1 MNISTSG
8 CSSGCESGWT
18 NYLDHSSNS
27 ADQFHKFGGG
37 MVDEN
42 YRSKAANEEV
52 DDDDDEDEDL
62 SMVSD
67 ASSGPPH
74 FHEDEDCSAENGYFC
89 YASSASEQA
98 KKKKKIKEHKGKQ
111 QHSYLDDTASSPV
124 LSFSKKNV
132 ALSSNEASMEH
143 VLGFSQ
149 GFSATHF
156 KGKSAFKKH
165 FGFLQSSIP
174 GKPASEAAGGL
185 QGRKCK

>member
-37 MVDEN
+37 IVDED
-42 YRSKAANEEV
+42 YRSKVAYDN
-52 DDDDDEDEDL
+52 DEDEDL

-74 FHEDEDCSAENGYFC
+74 FHEDYT
-89 YASSASEQA
+89 SSASEQA
-98 KKKKKIKEHKGKQ
+98 KKIKKKHKIKEHRGKQ

-132 ALSSNEASMEH
+132 ALSSNEASMDH

-156 KGKSAFKKH
+156 KGKSAFRKH
-165 FGFLQSSIP
+165 FGFLQSSVP
-174 GKPASEAAGGL
+174 EKPASEAAGGL
-185 QGRKCK
+185 QGRKWE

>member
-1 MNISTSG
+1 MNVSISG

-18 NYLDHSSNS
+18 NYLDQSSNS

-42 YRSKAANEEV
+42 YRRKAANEELE
-52 DDDDDEDEDL
+52 DEEDEDL

-74 FHEDEDCSAENGYFC
+74 FHEDEDCSGETGYFC
-89 YASSASEQA
+89 YASEQA
-98 KKKKKIKEHKGKQ
+98 KKMKKKKKIKEHKGKQ
-111 QHSYLDDTASSPV
+111 QHSYLDDTASSPI

-132 ALSSNEASMEH
+132 AFSANEASMEN

-149 GFSATHF
+149 GNSATQF
-156 KGKSAFKKH
+156 KGKSAFRKH
-165 FGFLQSSIP
+165 FGFLQSSLP
-174 GKPASEAAGGL
+174 GKPASGAAG
-185 QGRKCK
+185 QGRKWE